1 MDVSDE
7 FQEVWIF
14 LTDNRFIAVLE
25 KVAAPFMT
33 LIEGNSVASHEAAH
47 DLA

>member
-1 MDVSDE
+1 MDLSDE

-25 KVAAPFMT
+25 KVTTSFMT
-33 LIEGNSVASHEAAH
+33 FVECNGVASHEAAH